1 MHKVNNVKI
10 STKDLDRFVN
20 CKQQLYNKK
29 NISLQINEHSGYNRK
44 CKCNYN
50 NKYVNVCKFINQKQR
65 DNYVISNQGYN
76 YIRLNTMSTM
86 NSMNYIHYM

>member
-10 STKDLDRFVN
+10 SMKDLDRFVN

-29 NISLQINEHSGYNRK
+29 NISLQINEHSGCNRK